1 MSKSSFHTEVES
13 FLNEAITSLK
23 GGLNGCWTH
32 RIDDRLAI
40 CVGWEAGFGEEPRTD
55 VIQCEDDLD
64 WALVAAI
71 KVYTSDDMLTDME
84 YINYP
89 YYKSGE
95 VIDYSV
101 SIEPHEDITK
111 LATYFIDCYDKIK
124 YLNIDEDGLILEEN
138 N

>member
-1 MSKSSFHTEVES
+1 MSNSSLRTIIEV
-13 FLNEAITSLK
+13 FLDEAIRLQK
-23 GGLNGCWTH
+23 GGLNGCWIH
-32 RIDDRLAI
+32 RLDDRLAI
-40 CVGWEAGFGEEPRTD
+40 CVGWEQGFGEEPRTD
-55 VIQCEDDLD
+55 VIQCEYDRD

-84 YINYP
+84 YINFP

-101 SIEPHEDITK
+101 SIEPNEDISK
-111 LATYFIDCYDKIK
+111 LTTYLLDCYHQIED
-124 YLNIDEDGLILEEN
+124 LEIDEDGLIIEDN